1 MSLGSIDLFLRCSI
15 RSPRVFGI
23 RARKRMSLRELDLF
37 GVIGLLGVV
46 SVLRAFISRHP
57 RLPRERRKKE
67 RKKER
72 EKERKKERDTH
83 PYISFTYPHIL
94 TSIFSPFFF
103 GGFSSQQKT
112 HIDRVYHRHACLDEL
127 LRCGAVQA
135 HWGKCRRRWTTTLRG
150 GVSSS
155 KASRRRCRDNNKR
168 DSMHARQE
176 AAREKRRV
184 RV

>member
-1 MSLGSIDLFLRCSI
+1 
-15 RSPRVFGI
+15 
-23 RARKRMSLRELDLF
+23 MSLRELDLF

-67 RKKER
+67 RKRER
-72 EKERKKERDTH
+72 KRERKKERKRETR
-83 PYISFTYPHIL
+83 ILTYPLHIL
-94 TSIFSPFFF
+94 ISLLRVFFPHF
-103 GGFSSQQKT
+103 FWRLPSREHTLNKEGG
-112 HIDRVYHRHACLDEL
+112 DHRHACLDEL

-135 HWGKCRRRWTTTLRG
+135 QHWGKCRRRWTTTLRRG

>member
-1 MSLGSIDLFLRCSI
+1 
-15 RSPRVFGI
+15 
-23 RARKRMSLRELDLF
+23 MSLRELDLF

-72 EKERKKERDTH
+72 ERR
-83 PYISFTYPHIL
+83 ILTYPLHIL
-94 TSIFSPFFF
+94 ISSRVFFCPFSLEIFSPFFF

-112 HIDRVYHRHACLDEL
+112 HIDRVYKEGDHRHACLDEL

-135 HWGKCRRRWTTTLRG
+135 HWGKCGRRRWTTLRG
-150 GVSSS
+150 GVSS
-155 KASRRRCRDNNKR
+155 KASRRCRDNKR

>member
-1 MSLGSIDLFLRCSI
+1 MFLCCRTRSLRVFEIRARTRMSLGSIDLFLRCSI

-46 SVLRAFISRHP
+46 SVLRAFVSRHP

-94 TSIFSPFFF
+94 TTSIFSPFFLAA
-103 GGFSSQQKT
+103 SIERAYPEQ
-112 HIDRVYHRHACLDEL
+112 
-127 LRCGAVQA
+127 
-135 HWGKCRRRWTTTLRG
+135 RRRRPPSCVPRRAFALRRSSG
-150 GVSSS
+150 ALGEVS
-155 KASRRRCRDNNKR
+155 ASVDDASWGCLIIE
-168 DSMHARQE
+168 SIE
-176 AAREKRRV
+176 AMSR
-184 RV
+184 

>member
-1 MSLGSIDLFLRCSI
+1 
-15 RSPRVFGI
+15 
-23 RARKRMSLRELDLF
+23 MSLRKLDLF

-72 EKERKKERDTH
+72 EKERKKERYTY
-83 PYISFTYPHIL
+83 PYISFTYISLYPYEYFFVHFP
-94 TSIFSPFFF
+94 SEIFSPFFF
-103 GGFSSQQKT
+103 GGFFTTKNASIEYTLNKEGG
-112 HIDRVYHRHACLDEL
+112 DRHACLDER
-127 LRCGAVQA
+127 RCGTVQA
-135 HWGKCRRRWTTTLRG
+135 HWGKCRRQWTTLRG
-150 GVSSS
+150 VSS
-155 KASRRRCRDNNKR
+155 KASRRCRDKR

-176 AAREKRRV
+176 AAEKRRV

>member
-1 MSLGSIDLFLRCSI
+1 
-15 RSPRVFGI
+15 
-23 RARKRMSLRELDLF
+23 MSLRELDLF

-46 SVLRAFISRHP
+46 SVLRAFVSRHP

-67 RKKER
+67 RKKEREKER

-94 TSIFSPFFF
+94 TTSIFSPFFF

-135 HWGKCRRRWTTTLRG
+135 HWGKCRRRWTTLRG

-155 KASRRRCRDNNKR
+155 KASRRCRDNKR

>member
-1 MSLGSIDLFLRCSI
+1 
-15 RSPRVFGI
+15 
-23 RARKRMSLRELDLF
+23 MSLRELDLF

-46 SVLRAFISRHP
+46 SVLRAFVSRHP

-67 RKKER
+67 REKER
-72 EKERKKERDTH
+72 ERHASLYK
-83 PYISFTYPHIL
+83 HIL
-94 TSIFSPFFF
+94 ISLRVFFPIFFWRLLHN
-103 GGFSSQQKT
+103 KKR
-112 HIDRVYHRHACLDEL
+112 IDRVYHRHACLDEL

-135 HWGKCRRRWTTTLRG
+135 HWGKCRRRWTTLRG

-155 KASRRRCRDNNKR
+155 KASRRCRDNKR

>member
-1 MSLGSIDLFLRCSI
+1 
-15 RSPRVFGI
+15 
-23 RARKRMSLRELDLF
+23 MSLRELDLF

-46 SVLRAFISRHP
+46 SVLRAFVSRHP

-72 EKERKKERDTH
+72 EKERKKERERH
-83 PYISFTYPHIL
+83 ASLHILYISSYPHEYFFPI
-94 TSIFSPFFF
+94 FF

-112 HIDRVYHRHACLDEL
+112 HIDRVYKEGDHRHACLDEL

-135 HWGKCRRRWTTTLRG
+135 QHWGKCRRRWTTTLRRG

-155 KASRRRCRDNNKR
+155 KASRRRCRDNKR